1 MDKEKFDN
9 AAFKICRL
17 LKNKSSEYNMR
28 FSPDIP
34 QEIVTNANN
43 YIDNYLDRE
52 IVKAAREIIAAAGDD
67 IAEKPTPAGQY
78 VSDIKFNLDG
88 SAIVYYNGDT
98 AGKRYLISARYEIED
113 KD

>member
-9 AAFKICRL
+9 AAFKIVTL
-17 LKNKSSEYNMR
+17 LKNKSSEFNMR

-67 IAEKPTPAGQY
+67 IAKKPKPAESSPENKGYLPNTYFANNGSQY
-78 VSDIKFNLDG
+78 TD
-88 SAIVYYNGDT
+88 
-98 AGKRYLISARYEIED
+98 
-113 KD
+113 